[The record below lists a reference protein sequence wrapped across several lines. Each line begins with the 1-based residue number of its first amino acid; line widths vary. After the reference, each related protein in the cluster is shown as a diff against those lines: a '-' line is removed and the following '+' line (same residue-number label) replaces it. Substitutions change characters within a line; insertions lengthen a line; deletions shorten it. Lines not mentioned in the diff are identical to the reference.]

1 MVKPDLIKRELVL
14 FETLVVWE
22 SFKKYFRIP
31 LRNWLKVLA
40 EGRFLVARSKA
51 RRFVAG
57 FTPLQ
62 VLIVRPKPRRFVTG
76 FSLVELMVVI
86 VIIGILATLILPQY
100 KKAVERS
107 RQAEAY
113 TNLGVIRNSQ
123 VRYYAEYADYAYD
136 ANWAAL
142 DVPQPDTYFFS
153 YSLPASSSWTATCVA
168 RATRQAKQNPGYGS
182 YIVDISANGT
192 VTKTKDGSYS
202 TPP

>member
-1 MVKPDLIKRELVL
+1 MVKPDLIKRKFVL

-22 SFKKYFRIP
+22 SFKKHFPIP
-31 LRNWLKVLA
+31 LRNWLKFLA

-57 FTPLQ
+57 F
-62 VLIVRPKPRRFVTG
+62 
-76 FSLVELMVVI
+76 SLVELMVVI
-86 VIIGILATLILPQY
+86 VIIGVLATLLLPQY